1 MTLADAEAC
10 SRALKKETD
19 DMDATTI
26 DLEQMG
32 RAAKTAAMTLG
43 QLTTLQ
49 KNTGLLAMAAALET
63 HADTILAAN
72 KADLAAA
79 SALPEKFVDR
89 LALTKARIADMAA
102 GVRQVAT
109 LDDPTAQTDRAW
121 VNEAGLTIA
130 QKRVPLG
137 VVGMIYE
144 ARPNV
149 TVDAAALTFKS
160 GNAVI
165 LRGGK
170 EALHSNLALATVLQ
184 DALAAK
190 GLPRDAVQL
199 ITDPSRAVA
208 TQMMHLNGYI
218 DVLIPRGGKGLIK
231 AVVEQATV
239 PVIETGAGNCH
250 IYVDAHAQLQ
260 MAVAIVVNAKVQRP
274 SVCNA
279 AEKLLIH
286 ADVANEQLPV
296 IAKALQDHGVE
307 LRGDERARAI
317 VPSMHAATAEDWDTE
332 YNDLI
337 MAVKVV
343 DSEEEAIQHINAHNT
358 KHSEA
363 IITDNYQ
370 NSQQFLQQ
378 VDAAVVYV
386 NASTR
391 FTDGY
396 EFGFG
401 AEIGISTQK
410 LHARGPMGLA
420 ALTTIKYQVLGN
432 GQIRKN

>member
-1 MTLADAEAC
+1 
-10 SRALKKETD
+10 
-19 DMDATTI
+19 MDATTI

-43 QLTTLQ
+43 QLTTLP

-260 MAVAIVVNAKVQRP
+260 MAVAIG
-274 SVCNA
+274 C
-279 AEKLLIH
+279 L
-286 ADVANEQLPV
+286 
-296 IAKALQDHGVE
+296 
-307 LRGDERARAI
+307 
-317 VPSMHAATAEDWDTE
+317 
-332 YNDLI
+332 
-337 MAVKVV
+337 
-343 DSEEEAIQHINAHNT
+343 
-358 KHSEA
+358 
-363 IITDNYQ
+363 
-370 NSQQFLQQ
+370 
-378 VDAAVVYV
+378 
-386 NASTR
+386 
-391 FTDGY
+391 
-396 EFGFG
+396 
-401 AEIGISTQK
+401 
-410 LHARGPMGLA
+410 
-420 ALTTIKYQVLGN
+420 
-432 GQIRKN
+432 